1 MRAATVQS
9 TVALA
14 VGREHDPS
22 SPKKRLAPSVPSEE
36 FEDGVTVNSA
46 TLSWSKRLGA
56 KKAKKERI
64 REVKASSGVRY
75 KTTALDRP
83 AIMILMAS

>member
-1 MRAATVQS
+1 MK
-9 TVALA
+9 LA
-14 VGREHDPS
+14 NT
-22 SPKKRLAPSVPSEE
+22 
-36 FEDGVTVNSA
+36 VTVNSA

-83 AIMILMAS
+83 AIMIRMKIDRGRVENVYRKECKARLAA